1 VYSIHQHEWL
11 SSYAMT
17 SRKPAAMCLDHAGL
31 QSAMLSAVKGLFGI
45 RPERVM

>member
-1 VYSIHQHEWL
+1 VYSNHQHKWL

-31 QSAMLSAVKGLFGI
+31 QSAGQGLFGI